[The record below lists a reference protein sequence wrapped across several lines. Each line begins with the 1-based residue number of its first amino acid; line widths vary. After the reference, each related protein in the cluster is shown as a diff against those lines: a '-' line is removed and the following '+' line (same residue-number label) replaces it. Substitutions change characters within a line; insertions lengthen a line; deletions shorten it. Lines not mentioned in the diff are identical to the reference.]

1 MSDAI
6 VLGAGPAGLAAAL
19 SLASRGAEVTLIDG
33 AEHVGGLCT
42 TRRRQG
48 LAYDIGGH
56 MLFVRNEARKA
67 WLEALIGDDLL
78 WVNRPAACVLNG
90 HVRPGRYLDQA
101 SASPVSATAVR
112 DGGQYLEASIG
123 AAARDEFV
131 RGYLEK
137 VDGMAL
143 ESISAGRVEK
153 LLIGQSAPD
162 GFWYPRH
169 GIGQLMDAMAAA
181 FVARGGTLR
190 LGELANRI
198 AAEMTEV
205 AVSVGGATLRASRL
219 ICAIPGAQGASLAN
233 GPIDRSY
240 QPAMRA
246 VAIVYLLVDRD
257 PLTDEVWIQVDD
269 PDVPFARVAIVN
281 NWSPALI
288 PSGFTLLAC
297 EVYCRASPDDR
308 WWPISDE
315 ALADVCMAAL
325 VGPLALVAGTPRC
338 VEVIRLPH
346 AYPSIAVEDVP
357 RVMTVSRWLGAQP
370 NVTLAQ
376 GGAVIEAIDAGEAA
390 TS

>member
-33 AEHVGGLCT
+33 AQHVGGLCT
-42 TRRRQG
+42 TRRREG

-56 MLFVRNEARKA
+56 MLFVRDDARRM
-67 WLEALIGDDLL
+67 WLEALIGDDLV
-78 WVNRPAACVLNG
+78 WINRPAACVLNG
-90 HVRPGRYLDQA
+90 RVTPGRYLDQA
-101 SASPVSATAVR
+101 SASPVSATSLR
-112 DGGQYLEASIG
+112 DGGQYLEASLG
-123 AAARDEFV
+123 AAARDAFV

-143 ESISAGRVEK
+143 ESISTGRVEK
-153 LLIGQSAPD
+153 LLVGQSAPD

-181 FVARGGTLR
+181 FVAAGGTLR
-190 LGELANRI
+190 LGEPANQI
-198 AAEMTEV
+198 AADVMGVE
-205 AVSVGGATLRASRL
+205 VSVGAETLRASRL
-219 ICAIPGAQGASLAN
+219 ICAIPGAQGASLAK
-233 GPIDRSY
+233 GAVDRPY

-246 VAIVYLLVDRD
+246 VAIIYLLVDRD
-257 PLTDEVWIQVDD
+257 PLIDEVWIQVDD

-281 NWSPALI
+281 NWSPALV

-308 WWPISDE
+308 WWPLSDE
-315 ALADVCMAAL
+315 ALAGVCMAAL

-338 VEVIRLPH
+338 VEVVRLPR

-357 RVMTVSRWLGAQP
+357 RVMAVSQWLGAQP

-376 GGAVIEAIDAGEAA
+376 GGAVVEAIDAGEAA
-390 TS
+390 AS